1 MPPRKPKAGGVG
13 GAVGKGVGATLSGS
27 IANQPGRANPDF
39 NVYPVTE
46 LLATNN
52 TATVPKSPQPS
63 NIPARPTFI
72 PPSYAQTAAQA
83 KSKQT
88 QPVNLQQRK
97 MSGKQASA
105 GGKAPQK
112 GPTLHG
118 RPALDVPEP
127 APPRLPPKPKGT
139 GPPPN
144 ENWEQDGEMNA
155 HLAEKFR
162 KGTFRNPESGDQGGR
177 EPMLPPHPL
186 LAK

>member
-1 MPPRKPKAGGVG
+1 MPPRKPK
-13 GAVGKGVGATLSGS
+13 VGKGATSSGS
-27 IANQPGRANPDF
+27 RAGPDF
-39 NVYPVTE
+39 AVYPVTE
-46 LLATNN
+46 LLATSN
-52 TATVPKSPQPS
+52 TISAAQSPPS
-63 NIPARPTFI
+63 RLPAARPTFTTQ
-72 PPSYAQTAAQA
+72 SYAQAIAQA
-83 KSKQT
+83 KPKQT
-88 QPVNLQQRK
+88 QPANLQQRK

-127 APPRLPPKPKGT
+127 ALPRPPPKPST

-155 HLAEKFR
+155 HLSEKFR
-162 KGTFRNPESGDQGGR
+162 KGGFRNPESGDQGGR